1 LIKAYRRTSFRYDF
15 IRENHEKEI
24 NFSFKFVSQEGKDK
38 KKPHFKGLNL
48 HFEFFN
54 IKNNDL
60 VLGPFQGKVAC
71 MHIPSGKGVCGT
83 CALQRCTQLVENV
96 HTFPSHI
103 ACDSASNSEIVIP
116 LIKENTLLGVLDV
129 DSPILARFDTIDQHY
144 LEQAVAILLQS
155 L

>member
-1 LIKAYRRTSFRYDF
+1 MIKAYRRTSFRYDF

>member
-1 LIKAYRRTSFRYDF
+1 MKEKKYELILQQLQALLEGEHDMIANMANMAALLF
-15 IRENHEKEI
+15 HELPAG
-24 NFSFKFVSQEGKDK
+24 FY
-38 KKPHFKGLNL
+38 LM
-48 HFEFFN
+48 
-54 IKNNDL
+54 KNNEL

-103 ACDSASNSEIVIP
+103 ACDSASNSEIVVP

-144 LEQAVAILLQS
+144 LEQAVALLLQS